1 MRQQGLVVPDMKKL
15 MENFKQFINEE
26 QSVYTM
32 ELIVKAEAGTKLY
45 GRVFEAIRGIE
56 GVTVIRATEKI
67 EKDREGN
74 KLMVMSVRFY
84 VNPAVIVP
92 YIQKLKHLISN
103 LKDAEGDRVLAV
115 RVHKMPEKIDQYYT

>member
-1 MRQQGLVVPDMKKL
+1 MKKL

-67 EKDREGN
+67 EKDYEGN
-74 KLMVMSVRFY
+74 KLMNMSIRFY
-84 VNPAVIVP
+84 VNPAIIVP

-103 LKDAEGDRVLAV
+103 LKDAEGDRILSVKI
-115 RVHKMPEKIDQYYT
+115 HKMPEKLDQYYT